1 MAVTNKLDLT
11 LKNQVNANIN
21 DLFSIFYKEKYEINN
36 DNIYN
41 YLKTQKIGSG
51 HDELLKTQ
59 KKQILHYKLKIKES
73 IIAKITNM
81 GINIDQYELEKNNHI
96 NTLSLL
102 QYKPDQIEIKIR
114 IEIENID
121 DSNIINI
128 FYLIYFLH
136 LNSNLTLHDDDNDDD
151 YSKKIK
157 EFKKI
162 RINLKELNDTYISEE
177 NLQIF
182 IKIKNQIDTLKD
194 IQIITGLSQY
204 DTISKILLTYIKDKN
219 TDILIYKNI
228 PENLY
233 YKIEISTKDDKYECK
248 MYLLNKDDT
257 NIKKYLEKISNGKKI
272 EIHHM

>member
-1 MAVTNKLDLT
+1 MAVTNKLDLS
-11 LKNQVNANIN
+11 LKNQINANIN
-21 DLFSIFYKEKYEINN
+21 HLFENFYKEKHEINYN
-36 DNIYN
+36 NIYN

-59 KKQILHYKLKIKES
+59 KKQILHYKRKIKDS
-73 IIAKITNM
+73 IISKIINM
-81 GINIDQYELEKNNHI
+81 GIDINQDELERNNDI
-96 NTLSLL
+96 NKLSLL

-121 DSNIINI
+121 DSNIIHI

-136 LNSNLTLHDDDNDDD
+136 VNNFTLNDDNDDD
-151 YSKKIK
+151 SSKKIK

-162 RINLKELNDTYISEE
+162 GINLNSLNDIYTSEE
-177 NLQIF
+177 TLQIF
-182 IKIKNQIDTLKD
+182 IHNQTVIDELKKIQKISD
-194 IQIITGLSQY
+194 LSKY
-204 DTISKILLTYIKDKN
+204 DSISKILLTYIKDKK

-228 PENLY
+228 REKLY

-257 NIKKYLEKISNGKKI
+257 NIKKYLEKISNSKKI
-272 EIHHM
+272 EIHYI

>member
-11 LKNQVNANIN
+11 LKNQVNAKIN
-21 DLFSIFYKEKYEINN
+21 NLFSLFYKEQYEINN

-41 YLKTQKIGSG
+41 YLKIQKIGSG
-51 HDELLKTQ
+51 HDELLKKQ

-73 IIAKITNM
+73 IITKITNM

-121 DSNIINI
+121 YSNIINI
-128 FYLIYFLH
+128 FYLIYILH
-136 LNSNLTLHDDDNDDD
+136 LNNFTLSDNDNDDD
-151 YSKKIK
+151 SSKKIK

-162 RINLKELNDTYISEE
+162 GINLKELNDTYISEE
-177 NLQIF
+177 TLKIF
-182 IKIKNQIDTLKD
+182 IHNQTVIDELKKIQKISD
-194 IQIITGLSQY
+194 LSQY
-204 DTISKILLTYIKDKN
+204 DSIRKILLTYIKDKN